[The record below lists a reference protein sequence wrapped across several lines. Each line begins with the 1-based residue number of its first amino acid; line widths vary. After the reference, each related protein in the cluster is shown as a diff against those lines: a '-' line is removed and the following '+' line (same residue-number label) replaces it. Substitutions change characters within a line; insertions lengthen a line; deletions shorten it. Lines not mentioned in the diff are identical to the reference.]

1 MTFGDTASFDQK
13 RLDYI
18 IDNYFKN
25 SFGRSIPTEYIINR
39 LTFIDEK
46 GLRVWREQRVV
57 RKEGISEWIF
67 KKMSR

>member
-25 SFGRSIPTEYIINR
+25 SFEKNILTEYLKSR
-39 LTFIDEK
+39 RTFVDEK
-46 GLRVWREQRVV
+46 RLRVRREKRIV
-57 RKEGISEWIF
+57 REEGISKWIF
-67 KKMSR
+67 NIMFR